1 MKKEDL
7 VKFYAK
13 YRSQIFP
20 AIVAISSL
28 FLIVFVIYPQTVK
41 LINNQKAIGEITNK
55 SKLIENKVVALE
67 SYDETDLSRK
77 VEFAMATLPV
87 EKDIINILGLLQ
99 GLTSESG
106 FSIDSISFGNAPGK
120 PGDSESLEVKLE
132 ITGTRA
138 IFQTLLNN
146 FENAPRLVR
155 INSIGISSNQTSQAF
170 NASLAVEVLYSKLP
184 QNFGTTDSPLP
195 EFSQKDEE
203 LITKLASLTRVGVLA
218 PGSSAEPSSPRGKSN
233 PFE

>member
-20 AIVAISSL
+20 AIVALSSL

-55 SKLIENKVVALE
+55 SKLIENKVIALE
-67 SYDETDLSRK
+67 SYDEADLSRK
-77 VEFAMATLPV
+77 VEFALITLPA
-87 EKDIINILGLLQ
+87 EKDIISILGLLQ
-99 GLTSESG
+99 GLTSQSG
-106 FSIDSISFGNAPGK
+106 FIINSISFGNTSGK
-120 PGDSESLEVKLE
+120 LGDSESLEVKLE
-132 ITGTRA
+132 ITG
-138 IFQTLLNN
+138 IKVMFQTLLDN

-155 INSIGISSNQTSQAF
+155 INAIGISSNQTSQAF
-170 NASLAVEVLYSKLP
+170 NASLVVEVLYSKLP

-203 LITKLASLTRVGVLA
+203 LITKLASLARAGVSV
-218 PGSSAEPSSPRGKSN
+218 PGSSAGPSSPRGKSN